1 MALHWGTSQAAST
14 RRQILALPQ
23 PLPLTP
29 ACRRAGVLLPAL
41 STSPRGATAAQDI
54 AGPCSRTGGGQFW
67 DVTSSLGGKKGVT
80 SHQGA
85 ELSAGLSQPPPGFSA
100 VELLGFDTN

>member
-1 MALHWGTSQAAST
+1 MALYWGTSQAAST
-14 RRQILALPQ
+14 RRQIPALPQ
-23 PLPLTP
+23 PPPLTP

-41 STSPRGATAAQDI
+41 GTSPHGAAAAQDG

-67 DVTSSLGGKKGVT
+67 DVTSSLGGKKGVAR

-85 ELSAGLSQPPPGFSA
+85 ELSAGLGASPPGFLSC
-100 VELLGFDTN
+100 